1 MNEITKKKEKN
12 DTKISNK
19 HFEMVVKISL
29 IIGIIIVS
37 SFIVY
42 YLLNPEP
49 GYVTFGILNEN
60 QKAENYQTEAPINE
74 TISFYLTV
82 GNYLDREFM
91 FRFKIKK
98 GNNNTVL
105 SSTGSNGT
113 LYKTIGNFT
122 LNPKE
127 FRIYG
132 EYNISFSEEGQ
143 NQIIIAELWQI
154 KHEIEELFIIH
165 YLRLNI
171 TS

>member
-12 DTKISNK
+12 DIKISNK
-19 HFEMVVKISL
+19 HFNQLVKISL
-29 IIGIIIVS
+29 IIGIIIIS
-37 SFIVY
+37 GFIVY

-60 QKAENYQTEAPINE
+60 QKAENYQTEASINE

-98 GNNNTVL
+98 GNNYTVL

-113 LYKTIGNFT
+113 LYQTIGNYT

-127 FRIYG
+127 FQIYG
-132 EYNISFSEEGQ
+132 EYNVSFSEEGE

-154 KHEIEELFIIH
+154 KHDIEELFIMH

>member
-1 MNEITKKKEKN
+1 MNIIAKKEEKN
-12 DTKISNK
+12 DIKTSNR
-19 HFEMVVKISL
+19 HFDQVVKISL

-37 SFIVY
+37 GFIVY

-60 QKAENYQTEAPINE
+60 QKAENYQTKASINE
-74 TISFYLTV
+74 TIPIYLSV

-98 GNNNTVL
+98 GNNNTVI

-113 LYKTIGNFT
+113 SYQTIGNFT
-122 LNPKE
+122 LNPNE
-127 FRIYG
+127 LQIYG
-132 EYNISFSEEGQ
+132 EYNVSFSEEGT

-171 TS
+171 TG

>member
-1 MNEITKKKEKN
+1 MNKLTKKEEKN
-12 DTKISNK
+12 DIKITNK
-19 HFEMVVKISL
+19 HFDQVVKISL

-37 SFIVY
+37 GFIVY

-60 QKAENYQTEAPINE
+60 QKAENYQREASINE
-74 TISFYLTV
+74 TIPFYLSV
-82 GNYLDREFM
+82 GNYLDRDFM

-105 SSTGSNGT
+105 NSTYSNGT
-113 LYKTIGNFT
+113 LYQTIGNFT

-127 FRIYG
+127 FQIYG
-132 EYNISFSEEGQ
+132 EYNVSFSEEGN